1 MMQLTPDSMPKGSST
16 PIQIALF
23 ASGSGTNAEAICRH
37 FQHHP
42 AISVGALFVN
52 RKNAGVINRLAP
64 FGIPTI
70 VFDRPDFYEH
80 DEVLAEL
87 RRRHIDVVVLAG
99 FLWLIPPS
107 MIQAYPRQIINIHP
121 ALLPAYGGKGMYGMH
136 IHREVIRAGERQ
148 SGITI
153 HLVSEEY
160 DKGEVLFQATVEV
173 APIDSPESLAEK
185 IHTLEHV
192 HFSRVIE
199 SYICQIFPDIASSY
213 Q

>member
-1 MMQLTPDSMPKGSST
+1 MMQLTPDFMPESSAT

-52 RKNAGVINRLAP
+52 RTNAGVIDRLTP
-64 FGIPTI
+64 YGIPTLL
-70 VFDRPDFYEH
+70 FNRSDFYEQ
-80 DEVLAEL
+80 DTVLAEL
-87 RRRHIDVVVLAG
+87 KRRHIDVVVLAG

-107 MIQAYPRQIINIHP
+107 MIQAYPRQMINIHP
-121 ALLPAYGGKGMYGMH
+121 SLLPAYGGKGMYGMH
-136 IHREVIRAGERQ
+136 VHREVIRSGERQ

-160 DKGEVLFQATVEV
+160 DKGEVLFQATVDV
-173 APIDSPESLAEK
+173 APSDSPESLSEK
-185 IHTLEHV
+185 IHTLEHL

-199 SYICQIFPDIASSY
+199 SYIHQIFPDIASTY